1 MNINEESKYYVSM
14 CVPQDQENGKGQ
26 IGRLTRSLWFNVPK
40 VTAYRY
46 CNYAGVIST
55 ILRIIFCRSSVNFC
69 MNGIG

>member
-46 CNYAGVIST
+46 CNCAGVIST
-55 ILRIIFCRSSVNFC
+55 MLRIIFCRSSVNFC

>member
-46 CNYAGVIST
+46 CNSAGVIST
-55 ILRIIFCRSSVNFC
+55 MLRIIFCRSSVNFC